1 MQSSNTIYQSQG
13 SVHIA
18 HARLVQCPTDVT
30 DSVYVD
36 YHLLFTEIKQILS
49 CLEVVYPLEY
59 LTLLALSQ
67 HM

>member
-1 MQSSNTIYQSQG
+1 M
-13 SVHIA
+13 HIA